1 MERKT
6 PTARISRRVIL
17 QGGLGVVLVG
27 ASILGVAVL
36 LEEGNQTR
44 TVAVSRTDVPSGV
57 SAGALDIE
65 LLEIPESVASLPS
78 LTGEELQGLS
88 EMMLNRPLRPGDVLS
103 ARDFSLPE
111 NVDAAG
117 ITIDLSIGEP
127 VWLTPG
133 HRVTLWVA
141 PPASENSFSAPFVL
155 SANVL
160 IDSVSRDE
168 GFAADGAFRQVNILV
183 SPRDIPGVVHALAN
197 RYFLYL
203 VPVV

>member
-1 MERKT
+1 M
-6 PTARISRRVIL
+6 
-17 QGGLGVVLVG
+17 VLVG
-27 ASILGVAVL
+27 ASILGVAVV
-36 LEEGNQTR
+36 LEESAQTR

-57 SAGALDIE
+57 SAGEMDIE
-65 LLEIPESVASLPS
+65 LLEIPESVDSLPS
-78 LTGEELQGLS
+78 LTGDEVQGLS
-88 EMMLNRPLRPGDVLS
+88 RMVLNRPVRPGDVLS
-103 ARDFSLPE
+103 LRDFSLPE

-133 HRVTLWVA
+133 RRVTLWVA

-155 SANVL
+155 SPNVL
-160 IDSVSRDE
+160 IDTVSRDE
-168 GFAADGAFRQVNILV
+168 GFAADEAFRQVNVLV

-203 VPVV
+203 VPVL

>member
-1 MERKT
+1 MARKT
-6 PTARISRRVIL
+6 PTARISRGVIL
-17 QGGLGVVLVG
+17 QGGIGVVLVG

-36 LEEGNQTR
+36 LEGGNQTR
-44 TVAVSRTDVPSGV
+44 TVAVSRTAVPSGV
-57 SAGALDIE
+57 SAGTLDIE
-65 LLEIPESVASLPS
+65 LLEIPESVPSLPS
-78 LTGEELQGLS
+78 LNGEELQGLS
-88 EMMLNRPLRPGDVLS
+88 EMVLNRPARPGDVLS
-103 ARDFSLPE
+103 AWDFSLPE
-111 NVDAAG
+111 NVDLAG
-117 ITIDLSIGEP
+117 ITIDLSIGQP

-133 HRVTLWVA
+133 HRVALWVA

-168 GFAADGAFRQVNILV
+168 GFAADGAFRQVNVLV

>member
-1 MERKT
+1 MAQKT
-6 PTARISRRVIL
+6 PTVRISRRVIL

-36 LEEGNQTR
+36 LDEGNQTR
-44 TVAVSRTDVPSGV
+44 TVAVSRMDVPSGV
-57 SAGALDIE
+57 SAGAMNIE
-65 LLEIPESVASLPS
+65 LLEIPESVPSLPT
-78 LTGEELQGLS
+78 LTGDEVQGLS
-88 EMMLNRPLRPGDVLS
+88 EMVLNRPVRPGDVLS
-103 ARDFSLPE
+103 ARDFSLPQ

-117 ITIDLSIGEP
+117 IIIDLSIGEP

-168 GFAADGAFRQVNILV
+168 GFAADGAFRQVKVLV

>member
-1 MERKT
+1 M
-6 PTARISRRVIL
+6 VL
-17 QGGLGVVLVG
+17 MGVSL
-27 ASILGVAVL
+27 LGVAVL

-44 TVAVSRTDVPSGV
+44 TVAVSRMDVPSGV
-57 SAGALDIE
+57 SAGAMDIE
-65 LLEIPESVASLPS
+65 LLEIPESVPSLPT

-88 EMMLNRPLRPGDVLS
+88 EMVLNRPLRPGDVLS

-111 NVDAAG
+111 NVDVAG
-117 ITIDLSIGEP
+117 ITLGLSIGEP
-127 VWLTPG
+127 VWLTPC

-168 GFAADGAFRQVNILV
+168 GFAADGAFRKVNVLV
-183 SPRDIPGVVHALAN
+183 SPRDVPGVVHALAN

-203 VPVV
+203 VPVA

>member
-1 MERKT
+1 MAPKT
-6 PTARISRRVIL
+6 QTARISRRVIL
-17 QGGLGVVLVG
+17 QGGIGLALVG

-44 TVAVSRTDVPSGV
+44 TVAVSRTVVPLGV
-57 SAGALDIE
+57 SAGAMDIE
-65 LLEIPESVASLPS
+65 LVEIPESVASLPT

-88 EMMLNRPLRPGDVLS
+88 EMVLNRPLRPGDVLS

-111 NVDAAG
+111 NVDVAG

-127 VWLTPG
+127 VWLIPG
-133 HRVTLWVA
+133 RRVTLWVA

-155 SANVL
+155 SANVV

-168 GFAADGAFRQVNILV
+168 GFAADGAFRQVNVLV
-183 SPRDIPGVVHALAN
+183 PPRDIPGVVHALAN
-197 RYFLYL
+197 KYFLYL

>member
-1 MERKT
+1 MARKT
-6 PTARISRRVIL
+6 SSGRISRRVIL
-17 QGGLGVVLVG
+17 QGGIGLALVG

-44 TVAVSRTDVPSGV
+44 TVAVSRMDVPSGV
-57 SAGALDIE
+57 SAGAMDIE
-65 LLEIPESVASLPS
+65 LLEIPESVPSLPT
-78 LTGEELQGLS
+78 LTGDEVQGLS
-88 EMMLNRPLRPGDVLS
+88 EMVLNRPLRPGDVLS

-127 VWLTPG
+127 AWLTPG

-155 SANVL
+155 SANVV

-168 GFAADGAFRQVNILV
+168 GFAADGAFRKVNVLV
-183 SPRDIPGVVHALAN
+183 SPRDVPGVVHALAN